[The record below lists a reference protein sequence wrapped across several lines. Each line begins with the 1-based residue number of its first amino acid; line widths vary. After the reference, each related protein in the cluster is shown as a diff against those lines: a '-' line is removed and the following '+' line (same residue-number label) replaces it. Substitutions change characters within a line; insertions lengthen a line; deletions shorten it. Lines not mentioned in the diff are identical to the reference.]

1 MDWYRVF
8 LDDVRAAILVS
19 HSDETKAML
28 MCETN
33 PVGVILSEPF
43 DC

>member
-8 LDDVRAAILVS
+8 LDDVRGVILVS

-28 MCETN
+28 MCESN
-33 PVGVILSEPF
+33 PVRVNSLK
-43 DC
+43 